1 MSIPS
6 TNQPLQLKIRD
17 IKIPEGD
24 CLERHVE
31 IENLSPVL
39 LNAEGPL
46 VMGVD
51 SPWGGGKTT
60 FIRLWQHYL
69 SKEGYISLCLNAW
82 ESDFTEDPL
91 LSLVA
96 QLDKELFSQ
105 DNYSGGKSD
114 WEEAKK
120 IIPGLLKTTILSVGK
135 QLTIGGVNAGKV
147 IDDANKHIEEASGE
161 NLIKKHSETQDS
173 MNNFRKLLERS
184 LSCIP
189 DNQRNLIIFIDEL
202 DRCNPIYAVTM
213 LERIK
218 HLFNIEHIVFVLSIN
233 SEQLAKSFSGVY
245 GANFDGK
252 GYLKRF
258 IDIDYQLRTPNIDEY
273 IDTIFSRPDIKS
285 YINDRQDGNN
295 DLGRLKSTVKLAASH
310 LNYKLRDINQLLMRV
325 RLILRSIDVHSNL
338 DIVILTCM
346 LILREKNHSLYL
358 SYVNEPSLAND
369 VIEFLTGITPYSKDF
384 PEKFGVVAGLIIK
397 AAFSFS
403 YGSEDEFSS
412 VLQPWFEASKNMQY
426 NNGSVN
432 ELKTLN
438 RIAERGI
445 GSGDYDMR
453 KLAFER
459 IELMHQINISE

>member
-1 MSIPS
+1 MSSPNTDQS
-6 TNQPLQLKIRD
+6 LQLKIRD
-17 IKIPEGD
+17 IKISEKEWPCPED

-31 IENLSPVL
+31 IENLSPML
-39 LNAEGPL
+39 LNTEGPL

-105 DNYSGGKSD
+105 DNYSGSKSD

-120 IIPGLLKTTILSVGK
+120 IIPGLLRTTILSVGK
-135 QLTIGGVNAGKV
+135 QLTIGGVNVGKV
-147 IDDANKHIEEASGE
+147 IDDINKHTEENLGE
-161 NLIKKHSETQDS
+161 NLIKKHSETQDA
-173 MNNFRKLLERS
+173 MNNFRKLLEKS

-258 IDIDYQLRTPNIDEY
+258 IDLDYQLKVSDLSKY
-273 IDTIFSRPDIKS
+273 IDVIFNNFEIQKISS
-285 YINDRQDGNN
+285 DRHLRIDV
-295 DLGRLKSTVKLAASH
+295 DTTKHILKLLTDSFG
-310 LNYKLRDINQLLMRV
+310 YQPRDINQLVARMRLAMLSRAADYDFDPV
-325 RLILRSIDVHSNL
+325 LVICFLILRSENNRLYAEFVNNPLIANKVIKYLLDV
-338 DIVILTCM
+338 
-346 LILREKNHSLYL
+346 
-358 SYVNEPSLAND
+358 
-369 VIEFLTGITPYSKDF
+369 TPETQIF
-384 PEKFGVVAGLIIK
+384 PRG
-397 AAFSFS
+397 FS
-403 YGSEDEFSS
+403 
-412 VLQPWFEASKNMQY
+412 V
-426 NNGSVN
+426 
-432 ELKTLN
+432 
-438 RIAERGI
+438 IAERII
-445 GSGDYDMR
+445 GCNKEQNVDSVRNPWRLRVQRESDNDSPISQDLKNMFDTA
-453 KLAFER
+453 KK
-459 IELMHQINISE
+459 ISEDRIGFENMKATYDQVEFVNGFKL